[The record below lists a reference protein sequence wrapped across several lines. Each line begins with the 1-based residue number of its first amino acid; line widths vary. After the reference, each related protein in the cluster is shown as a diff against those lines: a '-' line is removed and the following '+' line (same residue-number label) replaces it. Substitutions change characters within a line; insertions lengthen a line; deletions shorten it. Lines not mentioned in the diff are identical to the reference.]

1 MKTNPNEE
9 KKKLKKQ
16 KNPNPPTKQTKKH
29 PKNNNNNKPTQI
41 HKIIPT
47 NKPKPNQ
54 PTKPM
59 FNKKRIVAHQLL
71 LGGKPLE
78 GNDCGSLHLETI
90 FLFYF

>member
-29 PKNNNNNKPTQI
+29 PKNNNNKPTQI